1 MADTS
6 DYAEVLLSEDKEG
19 LYSEPMAAKAWA
31 VDRSSVILG
40 PRVGEGQFGDVHK
53 GTMVRVP
60 WPKTHLCLIMVWII
74 NININLVK

>member
-1 MADTS
+1 
-6 DYAEVLLSEDKEG
+6 LSEDKEG

-53 GTMVRVP
+53 GTMDGKEVAV
-60 WPKTHLCLIMVWII
+60 KTCKDTATKEEM
-74 NININLVK
+74 NKFMEEASKKF